1 MRIYRNGI
9 YLSAFLCITIV
20 LILLCSMIFS
30 YPIYASIENIL
41 LGIFA
46 SSLVVLVTYI
56 GAYYIEKRKTIGLI
70 NRYCGNYVNELS
82 NLIPMIADVNNGT
95 FSFNMG
101 EVVSKIKFDESVH
114 DEIVKLDKIHEDRLF
129 AVDGFYPLKRKNK
142 NNVEIHHL
150 MIMLAKINTSIQYCD
165 IAYKVTNNPIYRKE
179 VDYSDEKLKKYLK
192 VILQVENSEYQ
203 EFLTL
208 RKSVINK
215 NRPLTIFNS
224 EWNGKC
230 S

>member
-9 YLSAFLCITIV
+9 YLSAILCIIIV
-20 LILLCSMIFS
+20 LILLCSMIFR
-30 YPIYASIENIL
+30 YTIYASIENIL

-56 GAYYIEKRKTIGLI
+56 GAYYIEKRRTIGLI

-82 NLIPMIADVNNGT
+82 NLIPMIADMNSGNI
-95 FSFNMG
+95 SFNM
-101 EVVSKIKFDESVH
+101 EETVSKIKLDESVH

-129 AVDGFYPLKRKNK
+129 AVDGFYPVNRKNK
-142 NNVEIHHL
+142 NNLEIHYL
-150 MIMLAKINTSIQYCD
+150 MIKLAKINTSIQYCD
-165 IAYKVTNNPIYRKE
+165 MAYKVTNNPIYGTE
-179 VDYSDEKLKKYLK
+179 VDYSDEELKKHLK

-208 RKSVINK
+208 WKSVINK
-215 NRPLTIFNS
+215 YKPHTIFS
-224 EWNGKC
+224 SKWKGKC